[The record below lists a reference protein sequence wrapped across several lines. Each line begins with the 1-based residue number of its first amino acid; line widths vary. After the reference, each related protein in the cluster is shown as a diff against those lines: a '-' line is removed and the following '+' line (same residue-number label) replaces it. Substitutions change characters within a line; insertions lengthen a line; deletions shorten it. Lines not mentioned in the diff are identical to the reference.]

1 MDFRIIFSKFV
12 QPTRCILSLGV
23 NQNLTNNFIMRRFG
37 LSVSLFFLAF
47 SALAQMTVSSGVL
60 TPQQYVNNLVGPG
73 ISVSNV
79 TYTGTN
85 AQIGTFGGTSNI
97 GFTGGVVL
105 SSGAASELVGPANL
119 ATGGQVNVSGIT
131 NTMNP
136 TIGNLLT
143 IANANL
149 QSLGLGSATL
159 ATDGAILEFDFVPI
173 SNVVSFNFV
182 FSSDEYLTY
191 VNTQFND
198 IFGFFVAGPGIT
210 GPYSAPGGFPNG
222 SVNLALVPG
231 TNSPITISTIH
242 PNLNSQYYIDNAGGQ
257 THTMNGFTIP
267 IPITFDVICGE
278 TYHFKFAVAD
288 VADNYLSTA
297 VFLENDSFTSPPV
310 DLTLETASGSDTIP
324 EACVDANVLFIRSA
338 CESLD
343 TLIVDY
349 TVTGTAQNG
358 VDFNIA
364 ASPIT
369 MLPGQDTAAINI
381 VPIVDVIPEGTE
393 TIIVQVSYID
403 GQGNPQVISGTL
415 FLSDIQP
422 VVLDETDLTLKCFN
436 DSIVIGIDAS
446 GGSESF
452 TYDWESSASDST
464 TDVVSILQNGSYD
477 YIVTVTD
484 ECLGDFVDTVTVIMD
499 QTLAIDTIWVGPAT
513 CEPVG
518 YVSAFISGQTV
529 TPQQNVQYTWT
540 GPGPNSP
547 NFINASV
554 WTDLSSGWY
563 YINVQDAV
571 CEVNDSAFVDI
582 ENAPV
587 ATINSLI
594 TNGCSPLSV
603 NFINTSQNATSYEW
617 DFGDGSVI
625 NTTDQ
630 SGQMHEFTASSVVT
644 LTAYQSPD
652 CFDQMSIPVTVS
664 ICGCTDP
671 TATNFNPQATF
682 DDGSCLYP
690 TPSVYVPN
698 IFTPNADGSND
709 GFFLTT
715 KNATNVELTIL
726 NRWGL
731 VMFKESGLNPEWN
744 GLFNDSEAQD
754 GTYFYTYIV
763 TGVQGDTLEGH
774 GFLQLVR
781 NP

>member
-1 MDFRIIFSKFV
+1 MK
-12 QPTRCILSLGV
+12 
-23 NQNLTNNFIMRRFG
+23 RFG
-37 LSVSLFFLAF
+37 LSVTLFFVAF
-47 SALAQMTVSSGVL
+47 SALAQMTISTGVL

-73 ISVSNV
+73 ITVSNV
-79 TYTGTN
+79 TYTGTP
-85 AQIGTFGGTSNI
+85 AQIGSFGGTSNI

-105 SSGAASELVGPANL
+105 SSGASTELVGPGS
-119 ATGGQVNVSGIT
+119 ATTAGTVNVSGIT

-149 QSLGLGSATL
+149 SSLGLPTSNL
-159 ATDGAILEFDFVPI
+159 ATDGAIIEFDFVPI
-173 SNVVSFNFV
+173 SNLVSFNFV

-191 VNTQFND
+191 VNTQYND
-198 IFGFFVAGPGIT
+198 IFGFFVAGPGIS
-210 GPYSAPGGFPNG
+210 GPYSAPAGFPNG
-222 SVNLALVPG
+222 SVNLALIPG
-231 TNSPITISTIH
+231 TNTPITISTIH
-242 PNLNSQYYIDNAGGQ
+242 PGLNSQYYLDNASGQ
-257 THTMNGFTIP
+257 THAMNGFTIP

-278 TYHFKFAVAD
+278 TYHFKFSVAD
-288 VADNYLSTA
+288 IADNFLSTA

-349 TVTGTAQNG
+349 TVSGTAQNG

-393 TIIVQVSYID
+393 TIIVQVSYLD
-403 GQGNPQVISGTL
+403 GQGNPQVISGVL
-415 FLSDIQP
+415 YLSDIQP

-436 DSIVIGIDAS
+436 DSIVIGVDAS

-464 TDVVSILQNGSYD
+464 TDVVSIMQNGSYD

-513 CEPVG
+513 CQPVG

-571 CEVNDSAFVDI
+571 CEANDSAFVDI

-587 ATINSLI
+587 ATINSFI
-594 TNGCSPLSV
+594 SNGCAPLSV
-603 NFINTSQNATSYEW
+603 NFINNSQNATTYEW
-617 DFGDGSVI
+617 DFGDGNVI
-625 NTTDQ
+625 NTADQ
-630 SGQMHEFTASSVVT
+630 LGQTHVFTESALVT
-644 LTAYQSPD
+644 LTAFQSPD
-652 CFDQMSIPVTVS
+652 CFDQMSIPITVS

-690 TPSVYVPN
+690 NPSVYVPN
-698 IFTPNADGSND
+698 VFSPNGDGSND
-709 GFFLTT
+709 VFFLTT
-715 KNATNVELTIL
+715 QNATNVELTIL

-744 GLFNDSEAQD
+744 GKFNDSDAQD
-754 GTYFYTYIV
+754 GTYFYSYIV
-763 TGVQGDTLEGH
+763 SGVQGDTLEGH